1 MINSSKAFLAAIV
14 TSWLRGKSLA
24 QAILAYGVS
33 SITARKGNRKQST
46 TLHEFLKDAEAAL
59 LGPVNGDQLQ
69 ELSTRLKGQFI
80 ERLQKDKQSML
91 PSYSHRLPLGTEK
104 GEYVALDVGGS
115 TLRVAV
121 VALRGCEA
129 AVDKQSEIISMH
141 SYRINNDVKDLQGT
155 QFFGW
160 MAKKVKETLAES
172 GGYANSPENPLPIAC
187 AWSFPIEQT
196 SIRGGKLLPMG
207 KAFLADQGLV
217 GEDLGEIV
225 KQACKDQDL
234 HVELRAVLNDSSACL
249 LSRAYS
255 HTNTRFGLI
264 LGTGVNLAAHLPVL
278 SIGKNKF
285 GIRPKAWFNEAS
297 HVIVNTELG
306 MFGHNI
312 LPLTKW
318 DQALTKHHPRPD
330 FQPLEHLVSGLY
342 LGEIVRLILLE
353 AIEKT
358 GIFGGIV
365 PPSLKG
371 HYSLGTDTLSMIEC
385 DTSSDLQGA
394 TQLFSERH
402 PSLHRPTTSDLAAI
416 KAISSLVAVR
426 SSALVATCVYTLWEM
441 RLEFEKRYIETPSG
455 ACPERKH
462 VDADMDHLQRTT
474 VVAFNGSVIENYPGY
489 RASCQHYL
497 DQLTESKGFPEHRR
511 IDLVPAKESSLLGA
525 AVALACVERDDR
537 HGSYS

>member
-14 TSWLRGKSLA
+14 NSLLRGKFLA
-24 QAILAYGVS
+24 QAFLAYGFS
-33 SITARKGNRKQST
+33 PITARKGNRKQSA
-46 TLHEFLKDAEAAL
+46 TLHEFLQDAEAAL
-59 LGPVNGDQLQ
+59 LGPVSGDGPW
-69 ELSTRLKGQFI
+69 ELSTRLKEQFI

-91 PSYSHRLPLGTEK
+91 PSYSHQLPLGTEQ

-121 VALRGCEA
+121 VALRGREA
-129 AVDKQSEIISMH
+129 AVDKQSEIIRMH
-141 SYRINNDVKDLQGT
+141 SYRINNDVKGLQGT

-160 MAKKVKETLAES
+160 MAEKVKETLAES
-172 GGYANSPENPLPIAC
+172 GGCANSPEKPLPIAC

-196 SIRGGKLLPMG
+196 SMRGGKLLPMG
-207 KAFLADQGLV
+207 KAFLADRGLV

-225 KQACKDQDL
+225 KQACKDQGL

-285 GIRPKAWFNEAS
+285 GVRPRGWFNKAS

-312 LPLTKW
+312 LPLTRW
-318 DQALTKHHPRPD
+318 DQALTSHHPRPD
-330 FQPLEHLVSGLY
+330 FQPLEHLVGGMY

-358 GIFGGIV
+358 GILGGIV
-365 PPSLKG
+365 PPSLKE

-394 TQLFSERH
+394 TRLFWERH
-402 PSLHRPTTSDLAAI
+402 PSHHRPTTSDLAAI

-441 RLEFEKRYIETPSG
+441 RLEFEKQYMETLSGPSS
-455 ACPERKH
+455 ERKR
-462 VDADMDHLQRTT
+462 VGPDMDNLQRTT

-489 RASCQHYL
+489 LTSCQHYL
-497 DQLTESKGFPEHRR
+497 DHLTESKGSLEHRR
-511 IDLVPAKESSLLGA
+511 IELVPAKEGSLLGA
-525 AVALACVERDDR
+525 AVALACVERAT
-537 HGSYS
+537 